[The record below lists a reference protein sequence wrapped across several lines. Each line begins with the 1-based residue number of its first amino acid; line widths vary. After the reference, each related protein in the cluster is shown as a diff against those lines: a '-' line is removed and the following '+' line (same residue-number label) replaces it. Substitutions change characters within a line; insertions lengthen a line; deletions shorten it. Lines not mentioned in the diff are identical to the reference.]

1 MAKNEAAA
9 GNLLA
14 ANVLPRCFANGN
26 LKASIYIINP
36 DEPAPKTLQ
45 VPGILR
51 PLAGRILVRH
61 CACLLRFAGRMR
73 FWSFEFNHLGE
84 QQSYKHA
91 FQCYHADIRFR
102 RNGCRRL
109 WWNGHKRRRWWG
121 GGQVLSS
128 PFIYI
133 SESGEN
139 FSSGNAGGTFFGL
152 IEAFALNGSSG
163 ALSPIPGSPFSTTY
177 STGGDM
183 ALAPGGAFAYVL
195 AQAYPAGTC
204 CVGPT
209 SLLVFALDPRSGAPT
224 LQQALA
230 TTGASEA
237 SMISVHPSGK
247 FIYLTPYTD
256 NSGNN
261 GIGTFS
267 VQSNGTVAFT
277 GFTSAQ
283 SQGGAAISPNGTFIY
298 TNSDDTPGANFGN
311 NPCGMVNSD
320 LWAFSVNSTT
330 GALTPVAG
338 SPFVFQRQ
346 VCEVGNAP
354 QYVTKQIDPSGQ
366 RLFVVDSGNATVT
379 VFSINSST
387 GALTLLPG
395 TSTDSSVSGFYSSA
409 IDPLGHFLY
418 IGSTIYSFTGFSLTA
433 NTASGTLTVLPGMP
447 VQVTPTPMF
456 NEGSTTLA
464 TDSSGSFLF
473 SNENDFTS
481 AFSCCGPDA
490 LVEFQINPTTGALK
504 QSASTPIALAGTA
517 SKIVAAPPQ

>member
-1 MAKNEAAA
+1 M
-9 GNLLA
+9 
-14 ANVLPRCFANGN
+14 
-26 LKASIYIINP
+26 
-36 DEPAPKTLQ
+36 
-45 VPGILR
+45 
-51 PLAGRILVRH
+51 
-61 CACLLRFAGRMR
+61 
-73 FWSFEFNHLGE
+73 
-84 QQSYKHA
+84 
-91 FQCYHADIRFR
+91 
-102 RNGCRRL
+102 
-109 WWNGHKRRRWWG
+109 
-121 GGQVLSS
+121 LSS

-133 SESGEN
+133 SETSEN
-139 FSSGNAGGTFFGL
+139 FSSGNAGGPFSGL

-163 ALSPIPGSPFSTTY
+163 ALSAISGSPFSTTY

-209 SLLVFALDPRSGAPT
+209 SLLVFALDASSGTPT

-237 SMISVHPSGK
+237 SMISVDPSGK

-256 NSGNN
+256 ASGNT

-277 GFTSAQ
+277 GFTGAQ
-283 SQGGAAISPNGTFIY
+283 SQGGAAISPNGTFLY
-298 TNSDDTPGANFGN
+298 TNSDDTAGVDFGN
-311 NPCGMVNSD
+311 NPCNITVNSD

-346 VCEVGNAP
+346 ICPVGMAP
-354 QYVTKQIDPSGQ
+354 QYITMQIDPSGQ
-366 RLFVVDSGNATVT
+366 RLFAVDSANATVT
-379 VFSINSST
+379 VFSINSAT
-387 GALTLLPG
+387 GALSLLPG
-395 TSTDSSVSGFYSSA
+395 TSTDKSVSGFDSSA

-433 NTASGTLTVLPGMP
+433 NAASGALTVLPGMP

-490 LVEFQINPTTGALK
+490 LVEFEINPTTGALT

-517 SKIVAAPPQ
+517 SKIVAAPPR